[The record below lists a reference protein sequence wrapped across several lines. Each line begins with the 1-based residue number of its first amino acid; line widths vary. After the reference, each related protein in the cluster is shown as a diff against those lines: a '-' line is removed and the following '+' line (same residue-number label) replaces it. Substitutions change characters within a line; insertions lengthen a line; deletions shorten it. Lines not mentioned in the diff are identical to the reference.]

1 MIDFCLLPT
10 SKVCRCLIGLA
21 VGLSLLGTSAETR
34 AAELPGPVVLTQ
46 LPAEADA
53 KQPAAVSGGML
64 RADYGEGARLVVLLP
79 NGTVRVRSKGF
90 HSACDPDVSFDGKR
104 ILFAGKRTARD
115 PWDIFEMAADGSEVR
130 QITRGLGDCRSPG
143 YQSRLYTIVSSEPWR
158 QLTFVRSEEGRIDE
172 FTDRPATSLYSCKL
186 DGSAVRRLTFNLSSD
201 MDPFLMS
208 DGRILFA
215 AWQRRTLDHGPRGR
229 IGLFGV
235 NIDGTDYALFAGY
248 EGRRIKHMPCETAG
262 GLVVFVEADRVP
274 WDGAG
279 LIACVQVRRPLHSYR
294 PITEESD
301 GLFHSPSPLLDGT
314 LLVSRRPADGSATHG
329 ICRLDP
335 ATKRIESVFD
345 DPRYHEIQAKPI
357 AAREIPDGRSSVVRE
372 EDPHGKLYCL
382 NVYTTDLQQREWLPP
397 GMVKRLRVLEGIAP
411 RADEAVAR
419 PASQGGR
426 FAGFSVNGIPPLAQ
440 RRVLGEVPIGG
451 DGSFNVEVPANMPVE
466 LQLLDAEGMVLRS
479 CGWIWA
485 KNREPR
491 GCVGC
496 HEDGEMTPENW
507 FMDAFRR
514 PSIKLGVPK
523 KQRKTVDFRRDV
535 MPIINKQC
543 VTCHTEGKTGPFL
556 DGGAELVKHPR
567 GGAYFNRAYVNLLGK
582 VDTASGTKPYQ
593 RYIYPGK
600 ARISPLVWK
609 IVGRNTSRP
618 WDAAEREVPFEKS
631 GDCRADQLTDD
642 EKLTFIEWIDMG
654 ALWDGIPG
662 ADDLSGPKNPPNG
675 DAK

>member
-1 MIDFCLLPT
+1 MIDSYLLPA
-10 SKVCRCLIGLA
+10 SRVCRCAIGLA
-21 VGLSLLGTSAETR
+21 VCLSLLATFSETR

-46 LPAEADA
+46 LPAEVDV
-53 KQPAAVSGGML
+53 KQPTGRML

-79 NGTVRVRSKGF
+79 NATVRVRSKGF

-104 ILFAGKRTARD
+104 ILFAGKRTAGD
-115 PWDIFEMAADGSEVR
+115 PWNIFEMTIDGSEVR

-158 QLTFVRSEEGRIDE
+158 QLTFVGSEEGLIDE

-248 EGRRIKHMPCETAG
+248 EGRRIKHMPCAAAG

-279 LIACVQVRRPLHSYR
+279 MLSCVQVRRPLHSYR

-301 GLFHSPSPLLDGT
+301 GLFHSPSPLPDGT

-329 ICRLDP
+329 ICRMDP
-335 ATKRIESVFD
+335 VTKRIEPIFD
-345 DPRYHEIQAKPI
+345 DPRYHEIQAKLI
-357 AAREIPDGRSSVVRE
+357 VAREIPDGRSSVVQE

-382 NVYTTDLQQREWLPP
+382 NVYTTDLKQREWLPS
-397 GMVKRLRVLEGIAP
+397 GTAKRLRVLEGIAP

-419 PASQGGR
+419 PPGQGRPFQGGR

-440 RRVLGEVPIGG
+440 RRVLGEVPLGG

-466 LQLLDAEGMVLRS
+466 LQLLDADGIVLRS

-496 HEDGEMTPENW
+496 HEDGELTPENW
-507 FMDAFRR
+507 FMGAFRR
-514 PSIKLGVPK
+514 PSIKLGVAK

-535 MPIINKQC
+535 MPIIEAQC
-543 VTCHTEGKTGPFL
+543 VACHSEGKTGPFL
-556 DGGAELVKHPR
+556 DGGMDLVKHPR

-582 VDTASGTKPYQ
+582 VDAAKPYK
-593 RYIYPGK
+593 RYVYPGK

-618 WDAAEREVPFEKS
+618 WDAAAAKVPFEKS

-662 ADDLSGPKNPPNG
+662 ADNLSGPKNPPNG
-675 DAK
+675 EAK